1 MQLLHQVGLV
11 TARVMSAMD
20 LPETTTQV
28 ISHTLDPATYFGNSS
43 SGGTSAGPATTGWPA
58 TLAAWHQQLQWW
70 CSAVGAG
77 LRGFAEGFW
86 LRWGAEC
93 VMLLLLAAALVGA
106 NAVSLLLLL
115 LVVLGMAMV
124 AAQPGL
130 QQARSAVDS
139 SGRGPSGGLDGQSS
153 NGVSRA
159 SSSAGGSVW
168 RSGGVSWWWWHLVLG
183 VLAVALV
190 GFVGVSAAV
199 GWPAWSSRQ
208 D

>member
-1 MQLLHQVGLV
+1 
-11 TARVMSAMD
+11 MD

-28 ISHTLDPATYFGNSS
+28 ISHTLDPATYFGSNSS
-43 SGGTSAGPATTGWPA
+43 SSGTSGGPAATGWPA
-58 TLAAWHQQLQWW
+58 TLAAWHLQLQWW
-70 CSAVGAG
+70 LGAVGAG

-115 LVVLGMAMV
+115 LVVLGMGMV

-130 QQARSAVDS
+130 QQARAAPDS
-139 SGRGPSGGLDGQSS
+139 SGLAPSVGVDGQSS
-153 NGVSRA
+153 NGVSRP
-159 SSSAGGSVW
+159 SSSAGGSMR

-190 GFVGVSAAV
+190 SLAAV
-199 GWPAWSSRQ
+199 LSS
-208 D
+208 